1 MTQDANNRND
11 GANTEQFQQEVLEW
25 MWANQEFYADDAEL
39 REDAESIVASDMAID
54 ADLGCDFDDDL
65 DSDTEDFDLENM
77 LYDSLEPYV
86 MTPEELLGWMMDVTD
101 GTQLILE
108 MSYMEIL
115 VKPFFP
121 EAYSEYCP
129 F

>member
-1 MTQDANNRND
+1 MTQDANNRNND

-25 MWANQEFYADDAEL
+25 MWANADLYDDDAQL
-39 REDAESIVASDMAID
+39 RADAESVVASDMAID
-54 ADLGCDFDDDL
+54 ADLGCDFEDDTDADWDL
-65 DSDTEDFDLENM
+65 GDMLSDSIA
-77 LYDSLEPYV
+77 PYV
-86 MTPEELLGWMMDVTD
+86 MTPAELLKWMMDVTD

-108 MSYMEIL
+108 MQYMDML
-115 VKPFFP
+115 VEPFFP